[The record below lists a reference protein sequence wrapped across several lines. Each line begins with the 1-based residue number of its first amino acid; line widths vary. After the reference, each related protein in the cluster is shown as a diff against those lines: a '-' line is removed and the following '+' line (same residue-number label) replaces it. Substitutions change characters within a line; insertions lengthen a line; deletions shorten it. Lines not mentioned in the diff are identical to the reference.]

1 MIIADRKPF
10 EEIKELTSK
19 AKNILIAGCDSCVAV
34 CLAGGEKEVSLLAS
48 ELRMQRKMDGVGGEI
63 EEIVNVRQCENEYV
77 DAMRDKVEKADLVL
91 SMACGVGVQTIAE
104 RYPDK
109 LVYPSLN
116 TKFMGRPVEP
126 GVWKENCE
134 GCGNCIL
141 HLTGGICPIARCSK
155 SMLNGPCGGSQGGK
169 CEVNPEIECGWQLIY
184 DRLLKLGQVDDLAEN
199 MSPKDWSTSWSGGPR
214 RVIKENARI

>member
-10 EEIKELTSK
+10 DEIKTLTSK
-19 AKNILIAGCDSCVAV
+19 AKKILIAGCEGCVAV

-48 ELRMQRKMDGVGGEI
+48 ELKIQRKMDGIEGEI

-77 DAMRDKVEKADLVL
+77 DTMREKVEKADLVL

-104 RYPDK
+104 RFPDK
-109 LVYPSLN
+109 LVYPALN

-126 GVWKENCE
+126 GVWKESCE

-184 DRLLKLGQVDDLAEN
+184 DRLSKLGNVDDLTEN
-199 MSPKDWSTSWSGGPR
+199 MPSKDWSTSWSGGPR
-214 RVIKENARI
+214 RVVKESAQI